1 MRRWRFLSGMILL
14 VLVLSAVAPLMGV
27 WAQEDIPSIRA
38 RNLLNQLTPEE
49 KIGQLFLVTF
59 TGTTV
64 DETSQIYDLITNHHI
79 GGVVLLRSNDNFT
92 AAPDVVYDAYRLI
105 GDLQNI
111 EWDDSQM
118 ESDPITGQDRNHKYI
133 PLFTGISQEGDGY
146 PYDQIFSGVTTL
158 PNQMAIG
165 ATWQPALAELTGEV
179 MGSELA
185 AMGFNLYF
193 GPSLDVLESPND
205 TGGAELGTR
214 TFGGDPYWAG
224 KMGQAYIS
232 GLHRGS
238 NNTLVVVAKH
248 FPGRGSA
255 DRSSSAEAATVRKS
269 LEQLQQIE
277 LAPFFA
283 VTGNA
288 PDEGSTTDAL
298 LVSHIRYQGFQ
309 GNIRATTKP
318 VSLDAS
324 ALSQILSLP
333 AFVSWRQGGG
343 LIISDDLGSQSIRRF
358 YDPGGQGFVAR
369 TVVRDAFLA
378 GNDLLYLGNIQST
391 DSPDNYSTV
400 LNILDF
406 FVQKYREDAAFAQR
420 VDESV
425 QRILTVKFEL
435 YINFLPSL
443 VTPTIEELANIGNS
457 ESITFEVARQ
467 AATLISPDSQD
478 LDTILPAPPG
488 LQDWIVFLT
497 DDRQVQ
503 QCSTCP
509 LEPVLAVDA
518 LQNAVLHLY
527 GPGGGGEVTR
537 NRLTSFSFTNL
548 AMILPG
554 GEGDDTLEAAL
565 QQADWVVIALMD
577 LDPLQPRSQVVYR
590 FLSEREELLRNKKIV
605 MFAFGAPYYLDA
617 TDISKLSAYYGLFSK
632 SEHFQDIAARLLFQE
647 ITPIGSLPVSV
658 PGIGYDLLSATAPD
672 PNQVIGLYLDLPPV
686 PTPSPGGTPEP
697 TPSPN
702 LKVGDTLNIY
712 TNVILDHNQ
721 NPVPDGTTV
730 RFRVSL
736 SGETGIIQQYE
747 AETYDGVAR
756 ISFGLERP
764 GLIEIQAV
772 SEPAITSVVL
782 KLDVTTEG
790 VSITVIAPTASQIVD
805 TPTIISP
812 TPDGDNGAITQ
823 RDSLGFGNWLM
834 AIVLLSGIVML
845 IYWLVIRLFSPQWGL
860 RWALAS
866 FIGGLLPY
874 NYISLG
880 LPGGEKFI
888 KLYGLLGILLLVLCG
903 AGLGLLGG
911 WLWYLV
917 LTKKRKNKADQQ

>member
-1 MRRWRFLSGMILL
+1 MKPSRFLSAIILL
-14 VLVLSAVAPLMGV
+14 ALAVSTITPLTGV
-27 WAQEDIPSIRA
+27 FAQEDIPSIRA
-38 RNLLNQLTPEE
+38 RNLLNQMSPEE

-59 TGTTV
+59 DGATV
-64 DETSQIYDLITNHHI
+64 DETSQIYDLIANHHV

-92 AAPDVVYDAYRLI
+92 AAPDVVYNAYNLI
-105 GDLQNI
+105 GQLQAI
-111 EWDDSQM
+111 EWNDSQL
-118 ESDPITGQDRNHKYI
+118 ETDPLTGENRNHRYA
-133 PLFTGISQEGDGY
+133 PLFVGISQEGDGF
-146 PYDQIFSGVTTL
+146 PYDQLFSGITVL
-158 PNQMAIG
+158 PNEMAIG
-165 ATWQPALAELTGEV
+165 ATWQPSLAELTGQV
-179 MGSELA
+179 MGSELSA
-185 AMGFNLYF
+185 IGFNLYF

-205 TGGAELGTR
+205 AGGAELGTR
-214 TFGGDPYWAG
+214 TFGGDPYWVG

-238 NNTLVVVAKH
+238 DNSLVVVAKH

-255 DRSSSAEAATVRKS
+255 DRSSSAEAATVRKL
-269 LEQLQQIE
+269 LEQLEQIE

-288 PDEGSTTDAL
+288 PDEVSTTDAL

-324 ALSQILSLP
+324 ALAQIMGLP
-333 AFVSWRQGGG
+333 AFDSWRQAGG
-343 LIISDDLGSQSIRRF
+343 LIISDDLGSQTIRRF

-369 TVVRDAFLA
+369 TVARDAFLA
-378 GNDLLYLGNIQST
+378 GNDLLYLGDIQSS
-391 DSPDNYSTV
+391 DAPDNYSTV

-425 QRILTVKFEL
+425 LRILTVKFDL
-435 YINFLPSL
+435 YVNFLPSL

-467 AATLISPDSQD
+467 AATLISPDAQD
-478 LDTILPAPPG
+478 LDAILPTPPG

-503 QCSTCP
+503 QCSSCP
-509 LEPVLAVDA
+509 LEPALAVDA

-527 GPGGGGEVTR
+527 GPSAGGEVSR
-537 NRLTSFSFTNL
+537 NRLSSFSFSDL

-554 GEGDDTLEAAL
+554 GEGYDDLENAL
-565 QQADWVVIALMD
+565 QQADWVVIALLD

-590 FLSEREELLRNKKIV
+590 FLSEREELLRNKKIIL
-605 MFAFGAPYYLDA
+605 FAFGAPYYLDA
-617 TDISKLSAYYGLFSK
+617 TDISKLSAYFGLFSK

-672 PNQVIGLYLDLPPV
+672 PNQVIGLYLDLPV
-686 PTPSPGGTPEP
+686 SATPTPGAIPEP
-697 TPSPN
+697 PQPPTLN
-702 LKVGDTLNIY
+702 VGDTINVY
-712 TNVILDHNQ
+712 TSVILDHNQ

-730 RFRVSL
+730 RFKVSL
-736 SGETGIIQQYE
+736 SGESGIIQQYE

-756 ISFGLERP
+756 LSFGLERS
-764 GLIEIQAV
+764 GLIEIQAT

-782 KLDVTTEG
+782 QLDVTADG
-790 VSITVIAPTASQIVD
+790 ISVTVIPPTASPATE
-805 TPTIISP
+805 TPVVISP
-812 TPDGDNGAITQ
+812 TPGSENGESLNAEF
-823 RDSLGFGNWLM
+823 LGFGDWLM
-834 AIVLLSGIVML
+834 MIVILGGAVAL
-845 IYWLVIRLFSPQWGL
+845 IYWLVIRLISPQWGL
-860 RWALAS
+860 RWALS
-866 FIGGLLPY
+866 SVIGGLLSY
-874 NYISLG
+874 NYLFLG
-880 LPGGEKFI
+880 LPGGEMVI
-888 KLYGLLGILLLVLCG
+888 QLYGLLGMLALVLLG
-903 AGLGLLGG
+903 AMLGVLGG
-911 WLWYLV
+911 WIWYLI
-917 LTKKRKNKADQQ
+917 LTKKRKNQADQ